1 MRGLIILFVAIAS
14 CKAGFLGSPS
24 FGEPPVQFQ
33 RAPQKIPL
41 APPAPVGQDGNV
53 IDTPEVAQA
62 KAAHFAEFARAAARA
77 AEESK
82 NQPQSPEYNQLPVQS
97 YNFPSAQPTSA
108 TYIRQPNYQP
118 SAPVYHQPAPVPAAA
133 YNQPNPASYQPQ
145 YTGNTNLISQQSY
158 AASVKPTPFVPAPL
172 AEDGTVIDTP
182 EVAALKA
189 ARLAELA
196 EAEARAYK
204 FAQEFKPE
212 VQGQVYG
219 SPQAASAPYNPGQ
232 YNAPVAQVFP
242 GAAPSYPAPHPSFAK
257 PAFQPQNYQSQQLVG
272 AY

>member
-1 MRGLIILFVAIAS
+1 MRGLIIFIATVAS
-14 CKAGFLGSPS
+14 CRAGFLGSPS
-24 FGEPPVQFQ
+24 YGEAQVHPQP
-33 RAPQKIPL
+33 APQRF

-82 NQPQSPEYNQLPVQS
+82 NQPQSVEYNPQS
-97 YNFPSAQPTSA
+97 QPYNFPSPQPPA
-108 TYIRQPNYQP
+108 YVRQQAYQ
-118 SAPVYHQPAPVPAAA
+118 QPAPIYQSAPAPT
-133 YNQPNPASYQPQ
+133 YNQPSPVSGYQPQ
-145 YTGNTNLISQQSY
+145 YTGNTNFVGQQSFS
-158 AASVKPTPFVPAPL
+158 ANVKPTPFVPAPL

-204 FAQEFKPE
+204 FAQEYKPE
-212 VQGQVYG
+212 VQGQAYA
-219 SPQAASAPYNPGQ
+219 SPPAAPVQ
-232 YNAPVAQVFP
+232 YNSPAARVFP
-242 GAAPSYPAPHPSFAK
+242 GAAPSYPAAQPAYGK